1 MTVALIIWMW
11 WAALASITLAAAL
24 TYAIITDLMDGD
36 GSHNPLGT
44 IIAAIALLLLL
55 QCAALSGLTAWGLSS

>member
-24 TYAIITDLMDGD
+24 AHAIITDLMDSD
-36 GSHNPLGT
+36 GSHNPLGN
-44 IIAAIALLLLL
+44 IIAGVALILLL
-55 QCAALSGLTAWGLSS
+55 QCAALSGVTAWGLSS